1 MAVTLVLG
9 KGKINLLEHHR
20 SPSGINNKANWLVSK
35 SKRDVIKLRCLWD
48 KIIKGNYDMYR
59 SWHIAFAYA
68 EEIIHHNYKDVR
80 EMHIHHKANEY
91 REYLCNLLGENFKLH
106 NENAIY
112 KTILEKYHKI
122 DEVNEIKEKMG
133 LK

>member
-48 KIIKGNYDMYR
+48 KIVMDGYKMNS
-59 SWHIAFAYA
+59 SWHKAFYMA
-68 EEIIHHNYKDVR
+68 EEIIHYNFKNAKELEIY
-80 EMHIHHKANEY
+80 HKAHED
-91 REYLCNLLGENFKLH
+91 REYLCHLLGENFKLH
-106 NENAIY
+106 NENVIY
-112 KTILEKYHKI
+112 KTVLEKYHKI